1 MSETTTSTRKGF
13 LDFSPI
19 RGDIDNKENDVPVL
33 SLVQF
38 SKAPFLTFG
47 TLKLGTSKSAVLQID
62 NPSEDVEA
70 EVTVEK
76 ISSSKGFCV
85 DRSRF
90 TIQVC
95 AKRAK

>member
-1 MSETTTSTRKGF
+1 MSETTTSTRRGF

-19 RGDIDNKENDVPVL
+19 RGDEDNKENDVPVL

-47 TLKLGTSKSAVLQID
+47 TLKLGTSKSALLQID

-76 ISSSKGFCV
+76 ISSRKGFCV

-90 TIQVC
+90 TIQVW
-95 AKRAK
+95 ATYA